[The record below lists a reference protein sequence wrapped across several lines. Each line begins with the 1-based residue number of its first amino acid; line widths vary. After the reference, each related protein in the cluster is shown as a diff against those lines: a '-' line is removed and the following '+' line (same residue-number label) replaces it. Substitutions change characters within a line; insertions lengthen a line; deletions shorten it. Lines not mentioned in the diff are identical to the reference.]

1 MKKIAIIMIALVALS
16 SFAVRDCVEV
26 RAAARTHK
34 VVQTAKKRAKTR
46 KRINK
51 KLVRKRLIA
60 YGKRKGM
67 TFDSKLTI
75 KTSSW
80 FPPTNIKYYRN
91 INICRKGRHQI
102 SAGELQRLRAE
113 QYYVQCQTNR
123 QISLYSIQLKRFT
136 SVAKHNSGR
145 DYDTHVTASSF
156 SVLVLCCCVYFYK
169 SLEEQSPLNWTP
181 IRSII

>member
-1 MKKIAIIMIALVALS
+1 MIALVALN

-26 RAAARTHK
+26 QAAARTHK

-46 KRINK
+46 RKINK

-67 TFDSKLTI
+67 TYDSKLTL

-91 INICRKGRHQI
+91 NSKLI
-102 SAGELQRLRAE
+102 SAGKGDIRYLLESFSDCEPSDITFNVKLVGRYL
-113 QYYVQCQTNR
+113 Y
-123 QISLYSIQLKRFT
+123 ILYS
-136 SVAKHNSGR
+136 
-145 DYDTHVTASSF
+145 
-156 SVLVLCCCVYFYK
+156 
-169 SLEEQSPLNWTP
+169 
-181 IRSII
+181 